1 MVKNMF
7 VIKMIGIIILVVFLP
22 MIVGK
27 MLEQVFECDYDNIL
41 AAGTFRYVIGN
52 MFLWAMFQLVSVP
65 LIIMKCK
72 LTTLIAM
79 WCILSMIVVL
89 VIGSINKRQ
98 CSSFLGE
105 CAYKYSFFD
114 EIKNN
119 YVLIFNMFFALTV
132 IGYQCYKYVRY
143 MHIDEDDSR
152 FIVNAVDAYSYNTM
166 MLTNP
171 TTGEYM
177 GTWVGDLAKDV
188 ASPWMMYVAA
198 IAKICHVH
206 PTILA
211 HTILPVFFLG
221 MAYCGY
227 YLVGYVIFK
236 GDMEKCTLFTAIVAF
251 LNMYFSDA
259 IYMQSYFSLVR
270 IWQGKA
276 TLAAVMIPVMLYL
289 LMSTYENDSKSKF
302 GLITI
307 AAIAMCL
314 LSGMGIFFSGIMAGS
329 YGMYFVLVKKK
340 WSDIPFVVLTCVPT
354 VVYGMIYALLK

>member
-1 MVKNMF
+1 MF

-27 MLEQVFECDYDNIL
+27 MLEQVFKCDYDNIL
-41 AAGTFRYVIGN
+41 AAGAFRYVMGN
-52 MFLWAMFQLVSVP
+52 VFLWAMFQLVAVP

-98 CSSFLGE
+98 CSSFVGKS
-105 CAYKYSFFD
+105 AYKYSLFD
-114 EIKNN
+114 GMNSN
-119 YVLIFNMFFALTV
+119 YVLIFNMFFVLTV

-188 ASPWMMYVAA
+188 ASPWMMYVAT
-198 IAKICHVH
+198 IAKICHIH
-206 PTILA
+206 PTIFA
-211 HTILPVFFLG
+211 HTLLPVFLLV
-221 MAYCGY
+221 MSYSAY
-227 YLVGYVIFK
+227 YLIGHTIFR
-236 GDMEKCTLFTAIVAF
+236 GSMEKSLLFVGLVAF
-251 LNMYFSDA
+251 VNMYFSDA
-259 IYMQSYFSLVR
+259 IYMQSFFSLVR

-276 TLAAVMIPVMLYL
+276 TLAAVMIPFMLYL
-289 LMSTYENDSKSKF
+289 LMRLYYDENKRNF
-302 GLITI
+302 GLIAI
-307 AAIAMCL
+307 AAISMCL
-314 LSGMGIFFSGIMAGS
+314 LSGMGIFFSGIMVGT
-329 YGMYFVLVKKK
+329 YGMYFVFVKKK
-340 WSDIPFVVLTCVPT
+340 LNYIPYVIMTCIPT
-354 VVYGMIYALLK
+354 VLYGMVYALLR